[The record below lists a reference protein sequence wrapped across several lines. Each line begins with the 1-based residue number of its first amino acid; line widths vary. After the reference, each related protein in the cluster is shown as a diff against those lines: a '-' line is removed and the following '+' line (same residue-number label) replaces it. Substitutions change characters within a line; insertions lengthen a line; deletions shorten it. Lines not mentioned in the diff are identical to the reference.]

1 MMKSFK
7 YRLYPTRKQRDILQF
22 TLDRNREIYN
32 AALEERREAWR
43 MCHVSVSYE
52 MQSAQLP
59 EIKQDRPEYKEIY
72 SQILQDTLKR
82 VDKAFKAFFKRC
94 KEGKTPGFPRF
105 QGYDRYD
112 SFTYPQIEKL
122 KGKPTV
128 TIENGKVILPQIGH
142 IKVKQ
147 HRPMIGKAKTCTIKR
162 DGEHWYIVFTC
173 EVEALVKLPY
183 TDLPIGID
191 MGLKY
196 FMTDSHGDTVENP
209 RFFRKSRGR
218 LKKLQQRLSK
228 RAKRSNRRRKAVKSV
243 AKAHKKVRNQRKD
256 FHHKEARI
264 LVETFETIIF
274 EDLSMHNMVR
284 SPKPKQDE
292 NGKYLPNG
300 AAAKGGLNKSILDA
314 GWGSFIEPPEGGR
327 LVKHKAEYAGVTVY
341 EVDPRKTS
349 QICSACRA
357 EGEHKDLSVRTHV
370 CVHCGVVL
378 DRDHNAAIN
387 IRDRGLGRSL
397 REPAS
402 QGTFREATA

>member
-1 MMKSFK
+1 MIKSFK
-7 YRLYPTRKQRDILQF
+7 YRIYPTRKQVDILQF
-22 TLDRNREIYN
+22 TLDRNRELYN
-32 AALEERREAWR
+32 SALEERKEAYR
-43 MCHVSVSYE
+43 MSDINITFNH
-52 MQSAQLP
+52 QSAQLP
-59 EIKQDRPEYKEIY
+59 EIKEIRPEYKDIY
-72 SQILQDTLKR
+72 AQILQDTLHR

-94 KEGKTPGFPRF
+94 KEGQTPGFPRF

-122 KGKPTV
+122 KKKPAI
-128 TIENGKVILPQIGH
+128 TIENGKVILPKIGH

-147 HRPMIGKAKTCTIKR
+147 HRPLEGKAKTCTIKR
-162 DGEHWYIVFTC
+162 EDDSWFVIFVC
-173 EVEALVKLPY
+173 EIEVQKKLPY

-196 FMTDSHGDTVENP
+196 FITDSHGDVVENP
-209 RFFRKSRGR
+209 RYFRKSRGR
-218 LKKLQQRLSK
+218 LKNLQQSL
-228 RAKRSNRRRKAVKSV
+228 AKKKKKSHRRKKSVKLV

-264 LVETFETIIF
+264 LVDTFETIIF
-274 EDLSMHNMVR
+274 EDLSMHNIVR
-284 SPKPKQDE
+284 KPKAKQDE

-300 AAAKGGLNKSILDA
+300 AAAKSGLNKSILDA
-314 GWGSFIEPPEGGR
+314 GWASFIE

-349 QICSACRA
+349 QICSACHK

-370 CVHCGVVL
+370 CTHCGVVL

-387 IRDRGLGRSL
+387 ILNRGLGRSL

-402 QGTFREATA
+402 SGMFQEATA